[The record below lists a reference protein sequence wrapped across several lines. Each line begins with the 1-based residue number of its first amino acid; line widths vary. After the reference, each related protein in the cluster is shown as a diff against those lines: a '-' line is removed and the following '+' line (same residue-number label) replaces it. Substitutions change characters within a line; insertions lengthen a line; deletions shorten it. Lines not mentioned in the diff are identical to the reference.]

1 MGFHSVQSAP
11 SGFKTAGKGSIVAGP
26 AEPLAVSVNHREELE
41 RDGRTTVVVL
51 NPFSYFHEGTRRTI
65 VVPPAYVTDFASMPR
80 IARWIIPPF
89 GRHAIAAVVHDWL
102 YSVGQPSLRAEADDI
117 FRDALMEL
125 KVEAARVQAMHAAVR
140 AFGGKAYDRA
150 ARDWTNAFM
159 DWRTGARIDPPA
171 PREAFFDDAVPA
183 DLSPVI

>member
-1 MGFHSVQSAP
+1 MGFHSVQNAP
-11 SGFKTAGKGSIVAGP
+11 SGLKTAGKGAVVAGP
-26 AEPLAVSVNHREELE
+26 AEPLAVSVNHRKELE

-51 NPFSYFHEGTRRTI
+51 NPFSYFHEGTGRTI
-65 VVPPAYVTDFASMPR
+65 VVSPAYVTDFASMPR

-102 YSVGQPSLRAEADDI
+102 YSVGQPGLRAEADGI

-125 KVEAARVQAMHAAVR
+125 QVGAARVQAMHAAVR
-140 AFGGKAYDRA
+140 AFGGEAYDRA

-159 DWRTGARIDPPA
+159 DWRTGSRIDPPA
-171 PREAFFDDAVPA
+171 SREAFFDDAVPA